1 MENPTTYHALATR
14 LHTLLEE
21 ESYSKTTMKDME
33 FILNSFTAYMIEN
46 DLDEYTPDLGER
58 FVEYCEVDL
67 RVCHSRVTRAKV
79 IVRKL
84 NRLHQGLDGR
94 DALWGD
100 KAPVIDIPG
109 DLKKA
114 LDAYIREKGKNLGG

>member
-1 MENPTTYHALATR
+1 MESPMTYHALATH
-14 LHTLLEE
+14 LHTLLET

-33 FILNSFTAYMIEN
+33 FILDSFTAYMIEN
-46 DLDEYTPDLGER
+46 DLDEYTPVLGER
-58 FVEYCEVDL
+58 LVEYCEMDL
-67 RVCHSRVTRAKV
+67 QVCPSRVTRAKV

-109 DLKKA
+109 DLKKGSGC
-114 LDAYIREKGKNLGG
+114 LHFLLY